1 MVRVLIR
8 TALLSPD
15 QLPMPVSITSAPS
28 SSEPLTARHPGAVQA
43 GLVLVVS
50 GTAFV
55 LASLLAPHLLLRAYD
70 LLAHGPTVTTMDA
83 AARLGAALFGSLT
96 MGWGMMMHQLGA
108 GVALTRAATIGA
120 ITWFVVDSICSVA
133 LGYAW
138 NALSNVGFLL
148 VTLLLVRRGGSA

>member
-1 MVRVLIR
+1 MPADI
-8 TALLSPD
+8 TPP
-15 QLPMPVSITSAPS
+15 LPAR
-28 SSEPLTARHPGAVQA
+28 EPLTARHPGAVQA
-43 GLVLVVS
+43 GLLLVAL

-55 LASLLAPHLLLRAYD
+55 LASLLAPHLLLRTYD

-96 MGWGMMMHQLGA
+96 VGWGMMMHQLGA

-120 ITWFVVDSICSVA
+120 ITWFVVDSACSVA

-138 NALSNVGFLL
+138 NALSNAGLL
-148 VTLLLVRRGGSA
+148 VVTLLLLRRGGSA